1 MKKLLLAVALL
12 IATITNAQKGSIL
25 LGGNVGF
32 ASEKIGDAKSTNF
45 EFSPKVGYQF
55 ADHWTAGVQG
65 TIATL
70 DVKGSEKTE
79 NYKIGGFVRYSTAL
93 SETFSFYTDLGAGYQ
108 NTSLNNAKG
117 MYASLTP
124 ALFINMKRG
133 FGLNFSIGGVNYD
146 NLDGKNDP
154 RQERIG
160 FDFGKT
166 FNVGIS
172 KNFGL

>member
-1 MKKLLLAVALL
+1 MKKFLLGVALL
-12 IATITNAQKGSIL
+12 VATISSAQKGSML
-25 LGGNVGF
+25 VGGNVGF
-32 ASEKIGDAKSTNF
+32 SSEKIGESKSTNF

-55 ADHWTAGVQG
+55 ADHWTAGVEG

-70 DVKGSEKTE
+70 DVKGFGKTE
-79 NYKIGGFVRYSTAL
+79 NYKIGGFVRYSTPL

-108 NTSLNNAKG
+108 NSSLNNAKG

-133 FGLNFSIGGVNYD
+133 FGLNFSIGGINYD

-154 RQERIG
+154 RQERFG

-166 FNVGIS
+166 LNIGIS
-172 KNFGL
+172 KNFEL

>member
-32 ASEKIGDAKSTNF
+32 DSEKIGDSKATNF

-55 ADHWTAGVQG
+55 ADNWTIGAEGAIG
-65 TIATL
+65 SL

-79 NYKIGGFVRYSTAL
+79 NYKIGGFVRYSTSL
-93 SETFSFYTDLGAGYQ
+93 SELFSFYADLGAGYQ

-117 MYASLTP
+117 MYASFDP
-124 ALFINMKRG
+124 GLFINMKRG
-133 FGLNFSIGGVNYD
+133 FGLNFSIGGITYD

-154 RQERIG
+154 RQERLG
-160 FDFGKT
+160 FNFGKT
-166 FNVGIS
+166 LNIGIS